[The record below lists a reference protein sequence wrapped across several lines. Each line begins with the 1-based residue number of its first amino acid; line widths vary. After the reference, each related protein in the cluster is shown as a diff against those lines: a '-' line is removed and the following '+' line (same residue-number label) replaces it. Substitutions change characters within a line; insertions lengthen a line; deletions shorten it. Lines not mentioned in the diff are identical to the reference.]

1 MPVLRDIAG
10 CGDPLLRRDLDVL
23 KAAAHNRILA
33 PADLQNPTTTL
44 SNFGMPA
51 GRHAAL
57 VVAPSQVAIVGAG
70 RIYPAAVPG
79 NRDPS
84 FRSEAAAFNA
94 ISEKIRANTR
104 AILDRVFSGKVL
116 PRAAAME
123 LARTRI
129 ERARL
134 TRRWGH

>member
-10 CGDPLLRRDLDVL
+10 RGDPLLRRDLDVL

-44 SNFGMPA
+44 SNFGTPA

-79 NRDPS
+79 NRNRS
-84 FRSEAAAFNA
+84 FRHFLPLSLTFDHRVVNGGEAARFL
-94 ISEKIRANTR
+94 R
-104 AILDRVFSGKVL
+104 AIMDALGCATQ
-116 PRAAAME
+116 P
-123 LARTRI
+123 I
-129 ERARL
+129 EDEH
-134 TRRWGH
+134 G